1 MMILRTYAPTT
12 SNARPRGFTLIEV
25 LAALAIIGLGL
36 LAAIQAVTQTVNSA
50 SYLRDKTVAGW
61 VALNKIEDV
70 RLGNAVPTAE
80 RTEGV
85 TTMGGRDWRWR
96 MNITATA
103 VPSMLRIDVNVAPV
117 EVATQDK
124 DASIASATGFYGKNI
139 AVNGPRANW
148 DPSNPLGGASSSSSS
163 SSSVN

>member
-1 MMILRTYAPTT
+1 MNSMPHYKLPTRHAT
-12 SNARPRGFTLIEV
+12 QRGFTLIEV

-70 RLGNAVPTAE
+70 RLGTAAPTAE
-80 RTEGV
+80 KSEGV
-85 TTMGGRDWRWR
+85 VTMAGREWRWR
-96 MNITATA
+96 MNITATE
-103 VPSMLRIDVNVAPV
+103 VSSMLRIDVNVAPA
-117 EVATQDK
+117 EAVAQDK
-124 DASIASATGFYGKNI
+124 DASIAYATGFYGKTI
-139 AVNGPRANW
+139 TLNGPRANW
-148 DPSNPLGGASSSSSS
+148 DPSSVGIGGSSSS